1 METTVISLL
10 IHITEVLI
18 LWYYC
23 RRVFPRPERKYRY
36 LAFLL
41 YLLPFAVFY
50 MGNTL
55 ANFSAMFLA
64 TAAIIALA
72 FRPAA
77 PEVVFHSLLLTGVSG
92 LSELIIAS
100 LIPRFGFTYYDP
112 GQYTGNLALLAAL
125 SHFLTFIIV
134 HILSRVFGKH
144 VRDSRRVLPFTA
156 VLLTVLPLISA
167 VIMMTLVA
175 IVYTTPLTAWQERLV
190 ALSCLL
196 LIFMNVLTASLF
208 TYIGEK
214 NTEYTD
220 MELRLQH
227 EQDLADYYRML
238 VKNDSDQ
245 RLLIHDLKHHLTAI
259 ASLSENENTAAAY
272 AKDLLASPALSV
284 PRRLSDNDFLNAM
297 LLRYLNRA
305 REEGVSFYTD
315 LRAGA
320 LDFLSDTELAALV
333 GNLLDNAF
341 EAAAGLPSPTVE
353 FTAQRRE
360 STPYTLVTLENSCS
374 APPTETENGLLRS
387 TKKAPGRH
395 GLGLASVRRI
405 AEAHGGDVTHW
416 YDEEERLFHT
426 AVLLRDS

>member
-1 METTVISLL
+1 METTAISLL

-23 RRVFPRPERKYRY
+23 RRVFPHPGRKIRY

-41 YLLPFAVFY
+41 YLLPFAVFC
-50 MGNTL
+50 MRNTL

-77 PEVVFHSLLLTGVSG
+77 PEVIFHALLLTGVSG
-92 LSELIIAS
+92 LSELIVAS

-112 GQYTGNLALLAAL
+112 GRYARNLALLASL
-125 SHFLTFIIV
+125 SHFLTFIV
-134 HILSRVFGKH
+134 LHILSRIFGKH
-144 VRDSRRVLPFTA
+144 GRDIRRELSFRA

-167 VIMMTLVA
+167 VVMMTLVM
-175 IVYTTPLTAWQERLV
+175 IVYTTPLTLRQERLV
-190 ALSCLL
+190 GFSCLL
-196 LIFMNVLTASLF
+196 LIFMSVLTASLF
-208 TYIGEK
+208 MYIEEK
-214 NTEYTD
+214 NVEYTD

-238 VKNDSDQ
+238 VKNDADQ
-245 RLLIHDLKHHLTAI
+245 RLLIHDLRHHLSAI
-259 ASLSENENTAAAY
+259 ASLSGNEATAAAY
-272 AKDLLASPALSV
+272 AKELLASPALSA
-284 PRRLSDNDFLNAM
+284 PRLSDNDFLNAV
-297 LLRYLNRA
+297 LIRYLNRA
-305 REEGVSFYTD
+305 REEGAAFYTD

-341 EAAAGLPSPTVE
+341 EAAAGVPSPVVE

-360 STPYTLVTLENSCS
+360 GTPYTFVTLENSC
-374 APPTETENGLLRS
+374 AEPPTETGNGLLRS

-416 YDEEERLFHT
+416 YDGKEQVFHIV
-426 AVLLRDS
+426 VLLRDT